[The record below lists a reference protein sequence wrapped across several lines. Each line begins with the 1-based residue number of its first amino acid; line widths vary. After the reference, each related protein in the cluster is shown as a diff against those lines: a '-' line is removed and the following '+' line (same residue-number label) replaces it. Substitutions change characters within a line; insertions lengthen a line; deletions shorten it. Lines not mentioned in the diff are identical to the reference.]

1 MKKGLEK
8 FIHENREDFDQSEP
22 GPVVWHNI
30 QQQLAKSPEKKGI
43 YVSMRVLRWSAA
55 ASIVIAL
62 GVGAFVFMNNSK
74 GIKIVAENPTK
85 KSSDTSSPGT
95 NNLPDINTAN
105 KLAAGMSQSENPIV
119 KESPPENN
127 TDEENTRRRKQL
139 KNDANLP
146 EDKER
151 VAYEQSTQYFS
162 QLIAN
167 KQSKLKG
174 LEKTNPVLYKE
185 FVNDI
190 SDLDVTY
197 KSLKKQLPQTQDRN
211 RLIKAMIKTLQLQIE
226 LLNNQLIIVN
236 KIESKQK
243 NTNTELPERTT

>member
-55 ASIVIAL
+55 AAMVIVL
-62 GVGAFVFMNNSK
+62 GVGAFVFMNNK
-74 GIKIVAENPTK
+74 KDEKIVAENPTK
-85 KSSDTSSPGT
+85 KSSDTSSPVT

-105 KLAAGMSQSENPIV
+105 KLAAGISQSENPTV
-119 KESPPENN
+119 KESRPENN
-127 TDEENTRRRKQL
+127 IDEENTQRRKQL
-139 KNDANLP
+139 KYNANLH

-151 VAYEQSTQYFS
+151 MAYEQSTQYFS

-190 SDLDVTY
+190 NDLDVTY
-197 KSLKKQLPQTQDRN
+197 KSLKKQLPQTQDRS
-211 RLIKAMIKTLQLQIE
+211 RLIRAMIKTLQLQLE

-243 NTNTELPERTT
+243 NINTELPVRTT